1 MKLLLKNTF
10 YANPVQELRFNEQR
24 HFRISYVPKKIY
36 FFGFIDK
43 LGAKIAYHDGTLD
56 FHQS

>member
-36 FFGFIDK
+36 FFGLIDK
-43 LGAKIAYHDGTLD
+43 LGAKIA
-56 FHQS
+56 